1 MENEIRNLEK
11 KIKCLELSKEGTI
24 AEYQYVLQ
32 KRDEKY
38 NKLKQ
43 EESKKEEEVTHYK
56 KEFEKIVKKLDE
68 VKSENEA
75 IKNSRWWKLR
85 NKLKGIKE

>member
-1 MENEIRNLEK
+1 MDSEIKKLEK
-11 KIKCLELSKEGTI
+11 KIKCLELANEGTV

-38 NKLKQ
+38 NKLN
-43 EESKKEEEVTHYK
+43 EEKTKKEEEIEHYK
-56 KEFEKIVKKLDE
+56 KEFEKVVKKLDE
-68 VKSENEA
+68 VKAENEA

-85 NKLKGIKE
+85 NKIKRIKE